1 MICPICECNLIY
13 NGPWGYLA
21 SHQSGEILGYTY
33 TCPSANG
40 FNSEEEVNYFLKL
53 TNRTLEDLGVAEWE
67 DATCDS
73 SMHHVSGSF
82 YTDKFNNLKEG
93 YPC

>member
-1 MICPICECNLIY
+1 MECPICGSELYY

-21 SHQSGEILGYTY
+21 SHQSGEVLGHTY
-33 TCPSANG
+33 TCENADG
-40 FNSEEEVNYFLKL
+40 FDSEIAVNDYLER
-53 TNRTLEDLGVAEWE
+53 TDQTLEDLGVEEWFE
-67 DATCDS
+67 VTCDS

-82 YTDKFNNLKEG
+82 YTDKQNNLHNG

>member
-1 MICPICECNLIY
+1 MICPNCESNLIY

-21 SHQSGEILGYTY
+21 SHQSGEVLGHTY
-33 TCPSANG
+33 TCPNAEG
-40 FNSEEEVNYFLKL
+40 FESEEEASYFLEIS
-53 TNRTLEDLGVAEWE
+53 NQTLEDLGVTTWE
-67 DATCDS
+67 EITCDS

-82 YTDKFNNLKEG
+82 YTDKQNNLNDG